1 VASVPPQQIASI
13 YGDLSHP
20 EAVFFGDLRSF
31 KMRQSQR
38 NVNYFTYR
46 FPSGKCQAY
55 AMGLGAAILFATP
68 KSITSVCVP

>member
-1 VASVPPQQIASI
+1 
-13 YGDLSHP
+13 
-20 EAVFFGDLRSF
+20 
-31 KMRQSQR
+31 MRQSQR